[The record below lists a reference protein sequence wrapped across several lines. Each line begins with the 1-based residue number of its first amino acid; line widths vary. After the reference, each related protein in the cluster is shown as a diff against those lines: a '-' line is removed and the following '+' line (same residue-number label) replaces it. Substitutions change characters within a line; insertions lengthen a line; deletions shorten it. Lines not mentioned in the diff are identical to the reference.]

1 MKKLLS
7 LRFCSIIVTT
17 LMVNQITAQDTSYSI
32 IASYNEERPL
42 PKYLLRFEAANYP
55 EVSAMAL
62 LAFKRDYSTVKEVSW
77 SIVENKYMARFTSD
91 GRKTRVLF
99 DKKGHIVYSVCEGTL
114 KDLPADTRKAVRS
127 IYYDYDITK
136 ATEVHTLDKSA
147 WIINLEDETSL
158 VIVRVMDGEV
168 TETGHYRKSR

>member
-7 LRFCSIIVTT
+7 LRFCSMIVTT
-17 LMVNQITAQDTSYSI
+17 LMVTQITAQDTSYRI

-55 EVSAMAL
+55 EISAMAL
-62 LAFKRDYSTVKEVSW
+62 LAFKRDFSTVKDVSW

-99 DKKGHIVYSVCEGTL
+99 DKKGQIVYSVSEGTL
-114 KDLPADTRKAVRS
+114 RNLPADTRKTVRS

-168 TETGHYRKSR
+168 TETGNYRKSR